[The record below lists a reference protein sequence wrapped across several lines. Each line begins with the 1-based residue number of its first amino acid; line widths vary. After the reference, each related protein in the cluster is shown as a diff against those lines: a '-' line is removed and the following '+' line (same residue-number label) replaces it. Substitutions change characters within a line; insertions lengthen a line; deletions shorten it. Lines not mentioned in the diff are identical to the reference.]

1 MLVLSNLVGCS
12 FDLAVVLGS
21 VAVDVEVGGLDWV

>member
-1 MLVLSNLVGCS
+1 MLVLSNLVGGS
-12 FDLAVVLGS
+12 ADLAVVLGS